1 MKSLI
6 NGSHVP
12 DILIVAIILI
22 VVVSFFIWNYIYSC
36 DKGCWGNLISGIA
49 SLFNTLL
56 LYLTLKRQ
64 DRSFNQERF
73 ETTFF
78 NLLESHKKIT
88 EEIEL
93 TTCDI
98 YETHIQS
105 IYYKGRKC
113 FSFATKDCSAISM
126 ALNAERHYGFLKE
139 NEEMGEEAIENKYAN
154 ITNDSYIEEEK
165 NKELK
170 EFYSWYKCKFFNQKY
185 NITQECYANVKKLR
199 EQQKLDINEVAYKL
213 FFRRYHDSFEFYFRN
228 LKQLLLIIYDNHPR
242 CVEPTRYVK
251 IITSQMSSDEQR
263 LAYYYSL
270 YDNAFK
276 QVFDNC
282 KVQEYLNI
290 NFKI

>member
-1 MKSLI
+1 
-6 NGSHVP
+6 
-12 DILIVAIILI
+12 
-22 VVVSFFIWNYIYSC
+22 
-36 DKGCWGNLISGIA
+36 
-49 SLFNTLL
+49 
-56 LYLTLKRQ
+56 
-64 DRSFNQERF
+64 
-73 ETTFF
+73 
-78 NLLESHKKIT
+78 
-88 EEIEL
+88 
-93 TTCDI
+93 
-98 YETHIQS
+98 
-105 IYYKGRKC
+105 
-113 FSFATKDCSAISM
+113 M

-154 ITNDSYIEEEK
+154 ITNDPYIEEEK

-170 EFYSWYKCKFFNQKY
+170 EFYSRYKCKFFNQKY

-213 FFRRYHDSFEFYFRN
+213 FFRRYHDSFEFYFRS
-228 LKQLLLIIYDNHPR
+228 LKQLLSIIHDNHPR